1 MQFYTSMSNCICGA
15 NNLYKWCEYC
25 HLAEPIL
32 FPLRLY
38 CKHRLNKYK
47 SRHNFKM
54 KTPKKS
60 SSKSLKKSAFC
71 HVLPFK
77 YQRENKVFQNKESQ
91 FIANKFKTSASC
103 ILSHILATNNLPA
116 VTTWQSVSGLLLHP
130 VSIHVGLPGDWQ
142 RANVLECHLNDSF
155 HTFWPSDVYQ
165 LYLTLEQY

>member
-1 MQFYTSMSNCICGA
+1 MSNCICGA

-116 VTTWQSVSGLLLHP
+116 VTTWQSVGSF
-130 VSIHVGLPGDWQ
+130 SIQWAFMLDFLVTGKGQMSWSATWMILFTHSD
-142 RANVLECHLNDSF
+142 HLMS
-155 HTFWPSDVYQ
+155 TSY
-165 LYLTLEQY
+165 T